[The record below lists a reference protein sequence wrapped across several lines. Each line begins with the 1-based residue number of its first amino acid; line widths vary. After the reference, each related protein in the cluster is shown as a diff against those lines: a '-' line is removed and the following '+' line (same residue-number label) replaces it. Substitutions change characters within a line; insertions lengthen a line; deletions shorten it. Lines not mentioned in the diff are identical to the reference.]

1 MLAGRTGNLDLHT
14 CTSVVGYCLLPVVIF
29 SALSLFLPVD
39 GVIRLSVAAV
49 FVLWATRASA
59 GLVVSFADGGDEHRG
74 LIAYASFLIYTLFSL
89 LVIF

>member
-14 CTSVVGYCLLPVVIF
+14 CTSVVGYCMLPVVIF
-29 SALSLFLPVD
+29 SALSLFLPID
-39 GVIRLSVAAV
+39 GVIRLSVAAI
-49 FVLWATRASA
+49 FVLWAMRAST
-59 GLVVSFADGGDEHRG
+59 GLVVSLADGGDEHGG